1 MGAYLREWRQDGAAT
16 EQEWRDARGGV
27 PAHSESG
34 RPASYLSTLTLT
46 LTLALALALAL
57 ALTLAQA
64 LSLTRRPATYLL
76 GEHSAAALLDANT
89 ALCLAP
95 TLERAGPNA
104 TVWLTLS
111 PTPTPTPTPTLTLP
125 RNPSPSPDAD
135 PDPNPNPNPNP
146 NQVWHDFGSP
156 PEGCTL
162 LGFASVAAGEL
173 RLGGAEGAGAALLRT
188 LTLPLIRT
196 LTLALALALALA
208 LIIILTLT

>member
-111 PTPTPTPTPTLTLP
+111 PTPTPTPTLTLTLTLILTLITP
-125 RNPSPSPDAD
+125 IRWVASRSPPASGY
-135 PDPNPNPNPNP
+135 PNPNPNP
-146 NQVWHDFGSP
+146 NQVGGITIPACERIQLDSLK
-156 PEGCTL
+156 L
-162 LGFASVAAGEL
+162 L
-173 RLGGAEGAGAALLRT
+173 RRIGAGAMGT
-188 LTLPLIRT
+188 MY
-196 LTLALALALALA
+196 LARWGDKQVGGRGRGRGG
-208 LIIILTLT
+208 